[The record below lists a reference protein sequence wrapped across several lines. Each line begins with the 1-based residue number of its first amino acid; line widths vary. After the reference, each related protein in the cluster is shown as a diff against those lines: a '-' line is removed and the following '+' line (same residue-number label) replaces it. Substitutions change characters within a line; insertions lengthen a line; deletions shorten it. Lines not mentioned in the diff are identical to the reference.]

1 MMDRKNRVVQ
11 ELVKGIEV
19 LLESHR
25 IMVKYA
31 QADLL
36 GPRKIILLD
45 REDKSETME
54 ADAIILAP
62 GSITKS
68 LPDISPDGEKIITS
82 YEALKLKKTPREIM
96 IVGGGYIGI
105 EFATLFHLLGSK
117 VTIVEILENI
127 LPGLEGELVRN
138 LRRFLEREGVRI
150 LTKSKVENI
159 HPLEEKL
166 IVTVITPQGMQEI
179 TAEKILLA
187 VGRSP
192 RLDLDFLKIGVE
204 VSSSGIRVTPKME
217 TTAPE
222 IYAIG
227 DAIGGTLLAHVAME
241 EGVVAAENVMGLDRS
256 RKSQFIPLCIFT
268 YPEIGSVGLTEQEAK
283 LKGKVKIGRFPFR
296 SNPTAVISEETDGWI
311 KVIASQE
318 TDEILGV
325 HIIGHEASIL
335 VSVVSSLMKKGI
347 KSKEF
352 SGFIQAHPTIP
363 EALKEAALDVD
374 GMAIH
379 LPRPLRTKA

>member
-1 MMDRKNRVVQ
+1 
-11 ELVKGIEV
+11 
-19 LLESHR
+19 
-25 IMVKYA
+25 
-31 QADLL
+31 
-36 GPRKIILLD
+36 
-45 REDKSETME
+45 
-54 ADAIILAP
+54 
-62 GSITKS
+62 
-68 LPDISPDGEKIITS
+68 
-82 YEALKLKKTPREIM
+82 
-96 IVGGGYIGI
+96 
-105 EFATLFHLLGSK
+105 
-117 VTIVEILENI
+117 
-127 LPGLEGELVRN
+127 
-138 LRRFLEREGVRI
+138 
-150 LTKSKVENI
+150 
-159 HPLEEKL
+159 
-166 IVTVITPQGMQEI
+166 
-179 TAEKILLA
+179 
-187 VGRSP
+187 
-192 RLDLDFLKIGVE
+192 
-204 VSSSGIRVTPKME
+204 ME